1 MNRKWILYSWICFF
15 LLGSGMLHAQLVTT
29 IAGQAEVIGNT
40 DGQAL
45 SQALFNNPH
54 GIAIDGRGRLYIAD
68 RWNHKVRMMDT
79 QTGLVTTLA
88 GTGQIGADNGP
99 GNVARF
105 YEPWGITC
113 DNDGNVYVADT
124 KNYLIRKI
132 DTLGNVTT
140 IAGSGS
146 FGVQDGSALSARF
159 AEPSGI
165 VLGLDGNLYICD
177 HIGHTIRKLTP
188 GGVVTTIAGQAFVD
202 GDTDGPGA
210 IARFYRPF
218 DIDIDLDGNIIVADE
233 WNHKIRKVTPT
244 GFTSTIAGSGL
255 LGSDNGP
262 ADQARF
268 NFPWDVAVDSSG
280 ALFVMDGY
288 NFTIRKIVN
297 DTVST
302 YCGTTRSTGAQ
313 DGFGDQAS
321 FSGATALV
329 YDFNSNSLF
338 IADAFNELIR
348 RVDPSTGISLL
359 NDLNLKKN
367 DTICIGTNV
376 VFTAMPTNFVGY
388 DFYVD
393 GNLTQS
399 NVINQFAYNFKDPGP
414 VSFKVVGTHADGW
427 MVESEIFTLIA
438 VDAPDANFTYELLQS
453 GVNGNEVRFIP
464 FDTTANNYWWDF
476 GDPSSGTANLS
487 SLKSPIHLYPDEG
500 PYSVSLRVSNGGS
513 CVDTVYKA
521 DFVGIL
527 ALTASPIQMRDTI
540 CLGESV
546 SFAASTQAY
555 NTYRFFVNGTQAVS
569 SAAHTFTST
578 PNTVGAYEVYV
589 EGVDGTGQIFQSPV
603 FLFAVSAPPSSDY
616 TWQTQGQVGNQYQV
630 DFVDMSSGATAWDW
644 TFGDLAAGP
653 LNNSTVPNPSHLYS
667 NYGRYDLQLITTGAG
682 ACKDTLIDN
691 AAIVVAGLQGQ
702 AENSPGIWTDMPYGD
717 TLCVGEALQLL
728 AKPQGF
734 AQYEF
739 YLDNTL
745 LQASA
750 SDIHNTILSQSGNYR
765 FRLVGVESNGRRIEG
780 GEWKVYAISPP
791 VADFAI
797 VDRRVTPQ
805 GFLVEFAAQGTGY
818 SSYRWDFGDIAS
830 GLDNQSDLAQPT
842 HTYADFGNYTVNLIV
857 AVGGSCRDT
866 VNKVDAVVFKD
877 EPGNLFI
884 PSAFTP
890 NGDGAND
897 QLYLYGN
904 NIAAF
909 EWSIYNEWGERIFN
923 SQTLGQ
929 GWDGT
934 YKGQPLPSDTYVY
947 LAKVILANGQHVSL
961 HGQTTLLR

>member
-1 MNRKWILYSWICFF
+1 MCFF
-15 LLGSGMLHAQLVTT
+15 LLGGSILQAQLVTT

-40 DGQAL
+40 DGQGL

-113 DNDGNVYVADT
+113 DEDGTVYVADT

-146 FGVQDGSALSARF
+146 FGVQDGTALTARF

-165 VLGLDGNLYICD
+165 VLGPDGNLYICD

-188 GGVVTTIAGQAFVD
+188 GGFVTTIAGQAFVD

-255 LGSDNGP
+255 LGSDNGA

-268 NFPWDVAVDSSG
+268 NYPWDVAVDSTG
-280 ALFVMDGY
+280 ALYVMDGY
-288 NFTIRKIVN
+288 NYTLRKIEN

-302 YCGTTRSTGAQ
+302 YCGTTRNTGAQ

-329 YDFNSNSLF
+329 YDFNTNSLF

-348 RVDPSTGISLL
+348 RVDPSTGINLF
-359 NDLNLKKN
+359 NDLNLKNN
-367 DTICIGTNV
+367 DTVCIGTNIL
-376 VFTAMPTNFVGY
+376 FNAIPADFIGY
-388 DFYVD
+388 DFYVN
-393 GNLTQS
+393 GNLALNFS
-399 NVINQFAYNFKDPGP
+399 DLFAYNFKDPGI
-414 VSFKVVGTHADGW
+414 VTFKVVGTHADGW
-427 MVESEIFTLIA
+427 IAESESFTVVV
-438 VDAPDANFTYELLQS
+438 VDAPDADFTYELLQS
-453 GVNGNEVRFIP
+453 GVSGNEVRFLP
-464 FDTTANNYWWDF
+464 YDSTANRYSWDF
-476 GDPSSGTANLS
+476 GDPQSGTNNLS
-487 SLKSPIHLYPDEG
+487 NLKFPIHIYSDEG
-500 PYSVSLRVSNGGS
+500 PYSVSLQVSNGGL
-513 CVDTVYKA
+513 CADTVAKA

-527 ALTASPIQMRDTI
+527 ALTADPIEMRDTI

-546 SFAASTQAY
+546 NFAASTQAY
-555 NTYRFFVNGTQAVS
+555 STYRFFVNGTQAVS
-569 SAAHTFTST
+569 SATHTFTST
-578 PNTVGAYEVYV
+578 PNTAGAYEVYV
-589 EGVDGTGQIFQSPV
+589 EGVDANGQVFQSSV
-603 FLFAVSAPPSSDY
+603 FLFAVATPPSSDY
-616 TWQTQGQVGNQYQV
+616 TWQTQGQVGDQYQI
-630 DFVDMSSGATAWDW
+630 DFVDLSSGATAWNW
-644 TFGDLAAGP
+644 AFGDLAAGP
-653 LNNSTVPNPSHLYS
+653 LNTATVPNPSHLYS
-667 NYGRYDLQLITTGAG
+667 NYGRYDLKLITTGAG
-682 ACKDTLIDN
+682 GCKDTLIDN

-702 AENSPGIWTDMPYGD
+702 AENALGIWEDMPYGD
-717 TLCVGEALQLL
+717 TLCVGEAMQLL
-728 AKPQGF
+728 AKPEGF

-750 SDIHNTILSQSGNYR
+750 SDIHNTVLSQSGNYR
-765 FRLVGVESNGRRIEG
+765 FRLVGVESDGRRIEG
-780 GEWKVYAISPP
+780 GQWEVYAISPP

-797 VDRRVTPQ
+797 LDRLITPQ
-805 GFLVEFAAQGTGY
+805 GLLIEFGAQSPAY
-818 SSYRWDFGDIAS
+818 SSYSWDFGDISS
-830 GLDNQSDLAQPT
+830 GVANQSELAQPS
-842 HTYADFGNYTVNLIV
+842 HTYADFGNYTVRLIV
-857 AVGGSCRDT
+857 SVGGNCRDT
-866 VNKVDAVVFKD
+866 VSKLDAVVFKD

-890 NGDGAND
+890 NGDGQND
-897 QLYLYGN
+897 QLHLYGN
-904 NIAAF
+904 NIAAL
-909 EWSIYNEWGERIFN
+909 EWSVYNEWGERIF
-923 SQTLGQ
+923 STQTIGQ

-934 YKGQPLPSDTYVY
+934 YNGQLLPSDTYVY
-947 LAKVILANGQHVSL
+947 LAKVILANGQNVSL